1 LEISSPIMGNF
12 SSKRIKAPRTL
23 VRGAPLKKLPEEI
36 INFFSN
42 QNFVI
47 VSTIDR
53 YGMPHCSCKGL
64 VKIDPEGFVYLFD
77 LYQGKTF
84 DNLKYNPHISI
95 TAVDEHK
102 FKGYCLKGEGKII
115 KEDEF
120 SPEIIKAW
128 DEKITGRISQ
138 RVINNIHGEKGH
150 PRHPEA
156 LLPKPQYLIVIKI
169 KEAVNLTPSN
179 LR

>member
-1 LEISSPIMGNF
+1 M
-12 SSKRIKAPRTL
+12 
-23 VRGAPLKKLPEEI
+23 KKLTEEI

-47 VSTIDR
+47 VSTIGRDR
-53 YGMPHCSCKGL
+53 MPHEACKGL
-64 VKIDPEGFVYLFD
+64 VKIEPEGFVYLLD

-84 DNLKYNPHISI
+84 DNLKYNPQMSI

-102 FKGYCLKGEGKII
+102 FKGYCLKGRGKII

-120 SPEIIKAW
+120 SPEIIKTW

-138 RVINNIHGEKGH
+138 RIIKNLRGEKGH

-156 LLPKPQYLIVIKI
+156 LLPKPQYMIVMEV
-169 KEAVNLTPSN
+169 KELVDLTPH
-179 LR
+179 RIKAGG